1 MARKNAN
8 DAEKI
13 RTQLLEIGL
22 NLFEKNGYNST
33 GIQEIAT
40 AAEIP
45 KGSFYNYFRSKEV
58 FLTEVIKYYTENN
71 IEFWGKLFNEAEEKC
86 GDKSLSAIFMF
97 LTAYYQCSDVEKGCL
112 LGNLSAEISYSSEDG
127 RNMLKESI
135 SVFKSFLVKRLLQEQ
150 ESNRIRKDIPATSL
164 ADFIWDCWQ
173 GSLLRSKVE
182 KSTEPVS
189 ETLELLFNKLLLPM
203 E

>member
-8 DAEKI
+8 EVEKI
-13 RTQLLEIGL
+13 RAQLLETGL
-22 NLFEKNGYNST
+22 NLFQKNGYNST

-40 AAEIP
+40 EVGIP
-45 KGSFYNYFRSKEV
+45 KGSFYNYFGSKEI

-71 IEFWGKLFNEAEEKC
+71 IEFWGRLFNEAEEKC
-86 GDKSLSAIFMF
+86 GDNSLSAIFMF
-97 LTAYYQCSDVEKGCL
+97 LTAYYQCCDIEKGCL

-135 SVFKSFLVKRLLQEQ
+135 SIFKSFLLKRLLQEQ
-150 ESNRIRKDIPATSL
+150 ESNRIRKDIPATVL
-164 ADFIWDCWQ
+164 ADFIWDSWQ
-173 GSLLRSKVE
+173 GSLLRAKVE
-182 KSTEPVS
+182 KSTDPVS
-189 ETLELLFNKLLLPM
+189 ETLGLIFNKILLPI